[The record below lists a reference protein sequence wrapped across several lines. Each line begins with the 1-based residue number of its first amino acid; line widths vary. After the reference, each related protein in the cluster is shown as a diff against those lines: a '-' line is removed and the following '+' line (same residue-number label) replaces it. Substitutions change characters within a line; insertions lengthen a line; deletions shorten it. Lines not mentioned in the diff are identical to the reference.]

1 MNFSTC
7 KSYLINNFF
16 QILVVILFLVS
27 CSISPNST
35 PEEISLKKP
44 LRINQS
50 PDEIWK
56 EIGVTD
62 QSLIENRETDFR
74 PLIFENRK
82 TERRV
87 YQVLFSKDNKYLIAV
102 TSFRI
107 SMYSLPDMIEV
118 AFLEPRNIVPGG
130 FTGVS
135 LSYDSKE
142 LLVGSSWENT
152 ALLLD
157 WSGNKLK
164 KFSCKDPFAYPEDVK
179 FSLDNKL
186 VYVSC
191 LQFAKDKKFLG
202 VYKTTGEEVSFSEVK
217 HSYLE
222 ILNNHLFTFSPR
234 EVLMKDVK
242 SGKNTSLKFPSMIQ
256 SYAFFDEKEW
266 VTGAEGQ
273 WTFWSMV
280 GSNLIKKSS
289 FLALETGF
297 KGEDYKLDTDY
308 RNYAALSPSGKYL
321 LTGGVKGA
329 YIWNRTGELKK
340 KLSGHTRNVSAVA
353 FSSDGN
359 YLATASPDKIMLW
372 IKEITETNLE

>member
-1 MNFSTC
+1 MNFLKT
-7 KSYLINNFF
+7 KGNNNT
-16 QILVVILFLVS
+16 IRSIISVLFIVS
-27 CSISPNST
+27 CAISSNST
-35 PEEISLKKP
+35 PDENSLKKP
-44 LRINQS
+44 IRMNQS

-56 EIGVTD
+56 EIGVSD
-62 QSLIENRETDFR
+62 QNLLENREIDFK
-74 PLIFENRK
+74 PLFSENRK
-82 TERRV
+82 VERRV
-87 YQVLFSKDNKYLIAV
+87 YQIIFSKDNKFLVAV

-107 SMYSLPDMIEV
+107 SMYSLPEMSEI

-135 LSYDSKE
+135 LSNDMKE

-179 FSLDNKL
+179 FSIDNKL

-202 VYKTTGEEVSFSEVK
+202 VYKTSGEEVSFSEGK
-217 HSYLE
+217 HTYLE
-222 ILNNHLFTFSPR
+222 ILNNHLFTFSSK
-234 EVLMKDVK
+234 EVLMKDVR
-242 SGKNTSLKFPSMIQ
+242 SGKNTSLKFPNLIQ

-289 FLALETGF
+289 FHALETGF
-297 KGEDYKLDTDY
+297 KGEDYKLDNDY
-308 RNYAALSPSGKYL
+308 RSYAALSPSGKYL
-321 LTGGVKGA
+321 LTGGIKAA
-329 YIWNRTGELKK
+329 YIWNRNGELKK
-340 KLSGHTRNVSAVA
+340 KLVGHSRNVSAVA

-359 YLATASPDKIMLW
+359 YLATASPDRIMLW
-372 IKEITETNLE
+372 VRENLETPLE